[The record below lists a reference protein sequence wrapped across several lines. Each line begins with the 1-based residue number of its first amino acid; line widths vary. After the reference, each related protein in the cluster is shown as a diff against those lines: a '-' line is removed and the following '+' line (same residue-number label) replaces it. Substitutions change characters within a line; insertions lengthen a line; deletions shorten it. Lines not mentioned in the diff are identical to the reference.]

1 MSYLSSLNDYKM
13 TSIDNK
19 SFVDDKLKIYR
30 SLQADV
36 QKLYVQKQQ
45 SLSQLNENILVKG
58 ELDLLS
64 EDSNVYKL
72 VGPVLLNVELEEAKD
87 NVNLTLRIIHRF
99 YHIHAM

>member
-1 MSYLSSLNDYKM
+1 M

-19 SFVDDKLKIYR
+19 SFVDEKLKIYR

-64 EDSNVYKL
+64 EDSKVFKL

-87 NVNLTLRIIHRF
+87 NVGIVSTLLVLYRFNLTRS
-99 YHIHAM
+99 M